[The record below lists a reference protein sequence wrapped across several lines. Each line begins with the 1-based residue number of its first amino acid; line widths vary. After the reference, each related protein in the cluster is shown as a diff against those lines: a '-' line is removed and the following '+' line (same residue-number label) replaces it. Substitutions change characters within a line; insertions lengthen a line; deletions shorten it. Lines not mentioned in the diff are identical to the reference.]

1 MDGVLQ
7 FINSYTTTKRGFV
20 LEILIC
26 EVLFAIG
33 SKPRRWGKI
42 PVYISIPLSMI
53 GFYAFG
59 IFVPSIKVPTLPS
72 LMIFAV
78 SIIVHWA
85 CLDLS
90 VNRAIFNCVGAY
102 AVQSLAINLREAFFL
117 LVDMSGWGKTVVRI
131 AITLAVYTIGYLAF
145 ARERQKDEMNIK
157 YVRLYLVSFLTVVIT
172 NLMFVLF
179 RQTHMNGLPV
189 KLVLSICCILALV
202 LQYSTF
208 KNGSLNKETAIMEQ
222 LLSREQK
229 LHELSQATI
238 DVINIKAHD
247 LKSQIAILRQKYGE
261 EADDII
267 GDVEKAVTAY
277 SEMVSTGNKNLD
289 LVINEEKMIGDK
301 YGIKIDVIA
310 DGSLVG
316 FMSPSD
322 VYSLFGN
329 ALRNAVECVAS
340 EKDGLRNIS
349 FDMHRSG
356 DYVVTEISN
365 YCSHNVDIEKG
376 RPKTSK
382 ENNGYHGYGI
392 LSMERVV
399 NKYGGNMVLNYSDN
413 TFIVKIIFAKA
424 A

>member
-1 MDGVLQ
+1 M
-7 FINSYTTTKRGFV
+7 KRGFV
-20 LEILIC
+20 LELLIC

-33 SKPRRWGKI
+33 SKPRKWWKI
-42 PVYISIPLSMI
+42 PAFVSIPLSAI

-59 IFVPSIKVPTLPS
+59 ILVPSVSVPTLTS

-85 CLDLS
+85 CLDVP

-102 AVQSLAINLREAFFL
+102 AVQSLGINLREAFFF

-131 AITLAVYTIGYLAF
+131 AITLAVYTICYLAF

-179 RQTHMNGLPV
+179 KQTNINGLPV

-247 LKSQIAILRQKYGE
+247 LKSQIAILRQNYGE

-289 LVINEEKMIGDK
+289 LVINEEKMIGAK

-310 DGSLVG
+310 DGSLIG

-329 ALRNAVECVAS
+329 ALRNAVECVVS
-340 EKDGLRNIS
+340 EEDGLRNIS
-349 FDMHRSG
+349 FDMHESG

-382 ENNGYHGYGI
+382 ENKGFHGYGI
-392 LSMERVV
+392 LSMEHVV
-399 NKYGGNMVLNYSDN
+399 NKYGGNMVLKYNDN
-413 TFIVKIIFAKA
+413 TFTVKMIFKKEA
-424 A
+424 